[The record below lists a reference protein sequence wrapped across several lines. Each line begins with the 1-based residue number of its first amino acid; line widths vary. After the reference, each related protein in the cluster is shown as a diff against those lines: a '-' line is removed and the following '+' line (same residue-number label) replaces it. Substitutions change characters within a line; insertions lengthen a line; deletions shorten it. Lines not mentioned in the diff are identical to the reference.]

1 MKAPS
6 ETTAPHV
13 TTPDVPEGEPREAA
27 SASAE
32 EGEGRVLWIHSG
44 HSANCSSVGSV
55 VDYVMV
61 AGTAGAA
68 LLAAVTVWL
77 SEKIRDGK

>member
-6 ETTAPHV
+6 ETDPPQLT
-13 TTPDVPEGEPREAA
+13 VPEASERDAA
-27 SASAE
+27 ARAD
-32 EGEGRVLWIHSG
+32 GEGRVLWIHSG